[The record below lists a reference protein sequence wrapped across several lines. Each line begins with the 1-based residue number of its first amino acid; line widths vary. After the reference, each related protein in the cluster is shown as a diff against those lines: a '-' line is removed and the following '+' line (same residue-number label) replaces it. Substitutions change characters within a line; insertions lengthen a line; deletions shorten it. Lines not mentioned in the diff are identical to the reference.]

1 MAARASAG
9 RVCLDWS
16 DRSAHL
22 LARPARCRV
31 CGQVAQLRDEQGR
44 ACHKVCA
51 ERELAAELAAR
62 GLPWVPPAVPAR
74 RRSRRA
80 A

>member
-1 MAARASAG
+1 MASRPVSAAP

-16 DRSAHL
+16 DRGHA

-31 CGQVAQLRDEQGR
+31 CGLVALLRDGEGR

-51 ERELAAELAAR
+51 EGELAAELARR
-62 GLPWVPPAVPAR
+62 GLPWVPPPVAAR
-74 RRSRRA
+74 RRRRA

>member
-1 MAARASAG
+1 VSAP

-16 DRSAHL
+16 DRSRHH

-51 ERELAAELAAR
+51 ERELAAELARR
-62 GLPWVPPAVPAR
+62 GLPWVPAAAPAR
-74 RRSRRA
+74 RGRRA

>member
-1 MAARASAG
+1 MSAP

-16 DRSAHL
+16 DRSHHL
-22 LARPARCRV
+22 GRGARCRV
-31 CGQVAQLRDEQGR
+31 CGQVAQLRDEAGR

-51 ERELAAELAAR
+51 ERELVAELARR
-62 GLPWVPPAVPAR
+62 GLSWVPAAPAR

>member
-1 MAARASAG
+1 MAARVSAPEP
-9 RVCLDWS
+9 CLDWS
-16 DRSAHL
+16 DRSIHH

-31 CGQVAQLRDEQGR
+31 CGQVAHLRDGQGR

-51 ERELAAELAAR
+51 ERELDAELARR
-62 GLPWVPPAVPAR
+62 GLPWVPPAASAR
-74 RRSRRA
+74 RRRRA